1 MIEIAPRLFIGS
13 ALSLAKAD
21 NGINGI
27 ADDWFVVSAAKEPFH
42 REAIGYTGRALD
54 KGHPEYLMARRPN
67 RLILNLVDV
76 PDPAYIREEI
86 VSEAMRSIDE
96 ALADDKK
103 VLVHCNQGQSR
114 APTLGLLWLRKS
126 SPDYADLDFDEGVAK
141 FRETYPDYAP
151 AGGMLGY
158 ARAHWG

>member
-1 MIEIAPRLFIGS
+1 MREIAPNLFVGS
-13 ALSLAKAD
+13 ALALAKAD
-21 NGINGI
+21 NGSNGI

-54 KGHPEYLMARRPN
+54 KEHPEYLMARRPN

-86 VSEAMRSIDE
+86 VTEALRSIDD
-96 ALADDKK
+96 ALADGKK

-114 APTLGLLWLRKS
+114 APTLGLMWLRQS
-126 SPDYADLDFDEGVAK
+126 DPAYAGLTFDEGIEL
-141 FRETYPDYAP
+141 FRTAYPDYAP
-151 AGGMLGY
+151 AGGMEGY